1 MQPMRKTPMTP
12 HDHKNNKSHWED
24 VKALLYAL
32 ILALTI
38 RTLWLQPFH
47 IPSGSMIPSLLI
59 GDNLFVY
66 KPAYGFSHYSIPFGG
81 TIPYFSGRILGA
93 EPKLGEV
100 VVFRPVMDPD
110 TDFIKRAV
118 GLPGD
123 RVQMKDG
130 LLYINDVQCPVKPDG
145 ECVVV
150 NDDKTELRAAQYI
163 ETLPNGLE
171 HLIIK
176 QDPFGEGK
184 YDNTPVYTVP
194 EGHYFMV
201 GDNRDGSNDSR
212 AQGIVAFVPYEN
224 LVGRASFIFFSTG
237 GHIALWELWKWPFSA
252 NYNRIGKAI
261 H

>member
-1 MQPMRKTPMTP
+1 MPAQA
-12 HDHKNNKSHWED
+12 HKKQESTWENM
-24 VKALLYAL
+24 KALLYA
-32 ILALTI
+32 IVLALLI
-38 RTLWLQPFH
+38 RTLWLQPFY

-66 KPAYGFSHYSIPFGG
+66 KTAYGYSRYSIPFGG
-81 TIPYFSGRILGA
+81 TIPYFSGRIFGA

-100 VVFRPVMDPD
+100 VVFRPLMDPD
-110 TDFIKRAV
+110 TDFIKRVV

-123 RVQMKDG
+123 RVQMQNG
-130 LLYINDVQCPVKPDG
+130 LLYINDVVCSLKPHG
-145 ECVVV
+145 ESVVV
-150 NDDKTELRAAQYI
+150 NDDGTELRSPQYL

-176 QDPFGEGK
+176 QAPFGEGR
-184 YDNTPVYTVP
+184 YDTTPVYHVP

-212 AQGIVAFVPYEN
+212 AQGVVGYVPYEN

-237 GHIALWELWKWPFSA
+237 GHIALWELWKWPLKA
-252 NYNRIGKAI
+252 HYNRIAQGV